1 MANWKFDAA
10 HTAVTF
16 SARHMMVTTVH
27 GRFAPPTGKLVFD
40 PANPAASYVEAEI
53 DATTISTGVDQRD
66 AHLKSADFLEVDK
79 FPTITF
85 KSTKVEIT
93 GENEGKITGDLTIH
107 GVTRPVT
114 LNVEHLGVVN
124 SPFGDQRAGF
134 TASTKINREDWG
146 LTYNMAIEAGGFLV
160 GKELKIELDVEAI
173 LVPETEAATT
183 TATTQ
188 A

>member
-1 MANWKFDAA
+1 MATWKFDAA
-10 HTAVTF
+10 HTVVTF

-27 GRFAPPTGKLVFD
+27 GRFAPPTGTLEFD
-40 PANPAASYVEAEI
+40 PANPAASHVEAVI
-53 DATTISTGVDQRD
+53 DASTVSTGVDQRD
-66 AHLKSADFLEVDK
+66 AHLKSADFLEVEK
-79 FPTITF
+79 YPTITF

-93 GENEGKITGDLTIH
+93 GENEGKLTGDLTIH

-134 TASTKINREDWG
+134 NASTKINREDWG

-173 LVPETEAATT
+173 LVTETETT
-183 TATTQ
+183 TAAAQ